1 MGATGESKAPHRE
14 LPDPK
19 KLSEAGEVLIKDKDG
34 KDVPFK
40 SLYTD
45 KPADERQ
52 LIVFIRHF
60 FCGVSPAHLPE
71 LLKLGHHGGCTYTDH
86 RPKQSCKQ
94 YVEALVKDL
103 PPEKLSKANITL
115 TIIGCGEHVCIE
127 EYAKET
133 GSTFPI
139 YADPSVRTYKILGMM
154 STLRPGNTTPSYL
167 YMSTLENF
175 FTSLWKGLSASH
187 PLSGGPKAQNGGEW
201 LFQGGEL
208 KWCHRMRNATD
219 HCETEELKKTLGV
232 E

>member
-1 MGATGESKAPHRE
+1 MGPTGEKKAPHRE

-40 SLYTD
+40 SFYTD

-52 LIVFIRHF
+52 LIVFVRHF
-60 FCGVSPAHLPE
+60 HCGVSPAHRPGQ
-71 LLKLGHHGGCTYTDH
+71 LKLGHEEGYTNADH
-86 RPKQSCKQ
+86 HPKQSCKQ

-115 TIIGCGEHVCIE
+115 TIIGCGEPVCIE
-127 EYAKET
+127 DYAKDT
-133 GSTFPI
+133 GSMFPI
-139 YADPSVRTYKILGMM
+139 YADPSVRTYKILGMI
-154 STLRPGNTTPSYL
+154 STLWPGTTTPSYL
-167 YMSTLENF
+167 YKSTLNNF
-175 FTSLWKGLSASH
+175 FTSTWTGLTSGH
-187 PLSGGPKAQNGGEW
+187 PLSSGPKPQNGGEW

-208 KWCHRMRNATD
+208 KWCHRMQHPAD
-219 HCETEELKKTLGV
+219 HCETEELKEILGV